1 MKHTKISFKI
11 LLSTALFA
19 GLFIA
24 SCKDDDN
31 TTEQENIT
39 TIEVRLTGPSFD
51 QTFAWKDLDGPGGN
65 APVIDSILLPQNLA
79 GTANALSCQLHIS
92 DESQNPAKDL
102 TTEIEAENTAHLFVY
117 KLTGTAL
124 AQIAY
129 DDADDNNE
137 NFGLKTRWVVNTGT
151 GTVNI
156 LLYHEPTNKFDLNNP
171 GGETDL
177 DVTFPVK
184 IQ

>member
-1 MKHTKISFKI
+1 MRHTQIAFRT
-11 LLSTALFA
+11 LLFSLLFA
-19 GLFIA
+19 GIFVA
-24 SCKDDDN
+24 GCKDDDN

-39 TIEVRLTGPSFD
+39 TIEVHLTGQGFD
-51 QTFAWKDLDGPGGN
+51 QTFTWKDLDGPGGN

-79 GTANALSCQLHIS
+79 GTANTLSCQLHIS

-102 TTEIEAENTAHLFVY
+102 TTEIEAEKNEHLFVY

-129 DDADDNNE
+129 DDADGNNE
-137 NFGLKTRWVVNTGT
+137 NFGLKTRWVVNTGA
-151 GTVNI
+151 GAVNI
-156 LLYHEPTNKFDLNNP
+156 LLYHEPTDKFDLNNP

-177 DVTFPVK
+177 DVTFPVR